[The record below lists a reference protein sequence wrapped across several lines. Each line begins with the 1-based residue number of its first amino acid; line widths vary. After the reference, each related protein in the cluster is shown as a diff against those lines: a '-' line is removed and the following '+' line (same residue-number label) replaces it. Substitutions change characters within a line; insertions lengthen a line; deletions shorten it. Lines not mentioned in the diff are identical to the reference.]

1 MGFVVLAVLCSVAV
15 SVLLRWA
22 RDARID
28 VPQAVTWNYLAAT
41 ALCATLLKPAPAQ
54 VFSPA
59 APWSGWLA
67 LGLIL
72 PVLFVLLGRSVQRAG
87 IVRTDIAQR
96 LSLLLSLLA
105 AFTLFGE
112 TANGPRLLGLA
123 LGLLSLPC
131 LLARPRGQTRQVAAS
146 ARWLPL
152 AVLVGFA
159 MVDVLLK
166 RIALDGMPLAVS
178 LLATFAIA
186 FVPMLGWQVWRH
198 ARGRAV
204 LTLRNLYAGLLLGVL
219 NFGNIYFYLRAHRA
233 LSEHPSLVF
242 AGMNIGV
249 VLLGTLV
256 GVAVYRERLT
266 RLNLAAI
273 PMAIGAIVLIGLG
286 AA

>member
-22 RDARID
+22 RDARVD

-41 ALCATLLKPAPAQ
+41 LLCALLLQPVPAE
-54 VFSPA
+54 VFAPA
-59 APWSGWLA
+59 APWGGWLA
-67 LGLIL
+67 LGVLL
-72 PVLFVLLGRSVQRAG
+72 PTLFVLLGRSVQRAG

-112 TANGPRLLGLA
+112 RANGLRLLGLG
-123 LGLLSLPC
+123 LGLLALPC
-131 LLARPRGQTRQVAAS
+131 LLARPRHARGGAS
-146 ARWLPL
+146 AAGQWLPL
-152 AVLVGFA
+152 TVLVGFA
-159 MVDVLLK
+159 AVDVLLK
-166 RIALDGMPLAVS
+166 RIALDGTPLAVS

-186 FVPMLGWQVWRH
+186 FLPMLGWQLLRH
-198 ARGRAV
+198 ARGQAA
-204 LTLRNLYAGLLLGVL
+204 LTLRNAWAGLLLGVL

-233 LSEHPSLVF
+233 LSDHPSLVF
-242 AGMNIGV
+242 ASMNVGV

-256 GVAVYRERLT
+256 GVAVYRERLS

-273 PMAIGAIVLIGLG
+273 PMAVAAIVLIGLG
-286 AA
+286 AE